1 MKKYILSILLL
12 WCGYFLQAQE
22 YISLSPNPCT
32 IDQEGGTYTFEVEYS
47 PSPDS
52 LDRLD
57 YVSFS
62 STSSQINSV
71 VQSGSKELTIT
82 FNTNSN
88 PSLINGTV
96 TVYFVDPRDISNR
109 IYGTIS
115 FAQQAGTPDY
125 SLKITPTSVYFDT
138 KGGSQTFQ
146 VSYIYMQEP
155 VQLTYLGAT
164 GLPDGCSVISKA
176 NGIIELI
183 CNRNPSKIEKNSTV
197 TLKYTNPVNPSTP
210 LTVSFT
216 LQQAGLNYSL
226 ILNPNFISVSPNGEW
241 LNIQAELDQYDTAY
255 TLHLQ
260 HVENLPNKASTED
273 WVGGNGF
280 TITFPANMTG
290 QTLTG
295 VATVAFTDPSDANES
310 IYAELSYE
318 QPSLLSLPQ
327 EDGKVIEYTY
337 RNENGNSYNTSVN
350 HLDGLGRTI
359 QMVNVGASPQG
370 GDLISFVTYDCMG
383 RSDSVSYLPY
393 VRTTSGIGRDATPV
407 SSQHTFYA
415 QKFGSNAANYAKN
428 LKRYD
433 RGLGLVEVANTPGEA
448 HNLTSGY
455 YTRYTYRLN
464 TTADAIKR
472 YVVLTNGSLQ
482 SQGVY
487 EADQLTVYRTL
498 NAQDGNSSQQ
508 QENLEYTDA
517 LGRTIASE
525 VRVSDQDR
533 RITYY
538 VYDDLNRLRYILPP
552 MADTYD
558 CSTPKTAQ
566 QLGDYCY
573 YSEYDERGNI
583 IKSQNPGAEYSLAIY
598 DRRGRLVMSQSG
610 KQRINNEWSFTK
622 YDVFDR
628 PVLSGI
634 ITGGTYESHKAALD
648 AATVFYEER
657 GTTVHGYTNQSY
669 PSVPNAN
676 SYLTVTY
683 YDDYDWLAANDP
695 HAFSTADALGQTHT
709 TDVVGLTTGV
719 KNKVLGIST
728 DQWLTT
734 VTYYDQKYQTI
745 QAISDLY
752 PSGTEITSNTH
763 DFLGNVTQ
771 TKVKQSVGGST
782 YEYNKWFNYDNFGRL
797 LSIQQQITGDATNG
811 KVTLVSYTYDN
822 LGNVASKSIH
832 NGAETETYTYD
843 LNGRV
848 IASTS
853 PSFSYTLDYEQSDLP
868 GATPRLDGQIT
879 ALRWGAGQT
888 PNRAYAYTY
897 DPVGQLSAAAYKTA
911 TNGTWSASNAYAEKN
926 LTYDR
931 HGNIKTLQ
939 RTDANGSILH
949 ELSDMTYTGNKLQS
963 LKLNGGS
970 PVNYAYDQNGNIT
983 SDGRRGV
990 TINYNILNFPEQIIA
1005 GNQQVSY
1012 IYSAA
1017 GEKLAT
1023 NANGSLTYYRSVMV
1037 YGNDNKLLH
1046 ILTPEGTVS
1055 RTEGS
1060 AGTNY
1065 TYNYFKKDQIGSTR
1079 AVLSAVGNSLQN
1091 VQSTD
1096 YYPFGL
1102 AYSTNNLNKN
1112 KYLFSGKEL
1121 QDASIGGTILG
1132 LYDFGARQYDP
1143 VIGRW
1148 MSIDLLANKFPDVS
1162 PFVYCLNN
1170 PINLV
1175 DLYGLEPIED
1185 STDTDWWNKIYYLMN
1200 IEISAYNSLNT
1211 ALYETINPTRAELL
1225 MWYVISHSMGLEF
1238 RNNIGNNNNPIS
1250 PDGGAPSTG
1259 NRIGNNAKSAKN
1271 KLSLRQK
1278 LINKSELFRKQL
1290 INQIMERI
1298 NRTGRLTFA
1307 DATLLWRYG
1316 YGQDVTVDINT
1327 IDLSRVRL
1335 SDVKNG
1341 EISVNLFGL
1350 KHIHNLNDGLVHG
1363 TITLVQS
1370 KENPFEFAASSDEYN
1385 FDIKPEGSVLRNI
1398 GTTLG
1403 HGVGGWGGTHFTIK
1417 FTGTVKITR

>member
-109 IYGTIS
+109 IYGTLS

-197 TLKYTNPVNPSTP
+197 TLKYANPVNPSTP

-598 DRRGRLVMSQSG
+598 DRRGRLAMSQSG

-797 LSIQQQITGDATNG
+797 LSIQQQITGDASNG
-811 KVTLVSYTYDN
+811 KVTLASYTYDN

-939 RTDANGSILH
+939 RTDANGSVLH

-1060 AGTNY
+1060 AGTSY

-1079 AVLSAVGNSLQN
+1079 AVLSAVGNTLQN

-1148 MSIDLLANKFPDVS
+1148 MTQDILSKNYAELS
-1162 PFVYCLNN
+1162 PYSYCANN

-1175 DLYGLEPIED
+1175 DLNGMKIDSLSEEKFESLLRMFQHEQRRANQKLDQLSDHEWQSTGMKNRISSLEARTNSIQSTLDVMDIMRSSSQIYAIKKISTNELGGLFSEPRGQETVIFVKYGTRANFVHELVHVMQFEEGRIAFSED
-1185 STDTDWWNKIYYLMN
+1185 GAPMFNDIYKEVEAYQMQW
-1200 IEISAYNSLNT
+1200 AYNPSSVTGLRNAHGPFTVEKGIT
-1211 ALYETINPTRAELL
+1211 AEWVQGLY
-1225 MWYVISHSMGLEF
+1225 
-1238 RNNIGNNNNPIS
+1238 
-1250 PDGGAPSTG
+1250 
-1259 NRIGNNAKSAKN
+1259 
-1271 KLSLRQK
+1271 
-1278 LINKSELFRKQL
+1278 
-1290 INQIMERI
+1290 
-1298 NRTGRLTFA
+1298 
-1307 DATLLWRYG
+1307 
-1316 YGQDVTVDINT
+1316 DINDEQPYKPGGYANVAVIPLDRNST
-1327 IDLSRVRL
+1327 LKDLVPAYPNQGYHYAPDADL
-1335 SDVKNG
+1335 NA
-1341 EISVNLFGL
+1341 NLFDFFNTYY
-1350 KHIHNLNDGLVHG
+1350 KHKS
-1363 TITLVQS
+1363 IT
-1370 KENPFEFAASSDEYN
+1370 K
-1385 FDIKPEGSVLRNI
+1385 
-1398 GTTLG
+1398 
-1403 HGVGGWGGTHFTIK
+1403 
-1417 FTGTVKITR
+1417 

>member
-1 MKKYILSILLL
+1 MKQHIITLLL
-12 WCGYFLQAQE
+12 LLCGYFLHAQE
-22 YISLSPNPCT
+22 YISISPNPCT
-32 IDQEGGTYTFEVEYS
+32 IEQEGGTYTFAVEYT

-57 YVSFS
+57 FINYS
-62 STSSQINSV
+62 SSSAQINSV
-71 VQSGSKELTIT
+71 TQSGSKELTIT
-82 FNTNSN
+82 FNANSN
-88 PSLINGTV
+88 PSLINGTM
-96 TVYFVDPRDISNR
+96 TVYFIDPRDRSNQ
-109 IYGTIS
+109 IYGTLS
-115 FAQQAGTPDY
+115 FAQQAGNPDY
-125 SLKITPTSVYFDT
+125 TLKIAPTSVSFNAQ
-138 KGGSQTFQ
+138 GGSQTFQ
-146 VSYIYMQEP
+146 VSYVYMQEP
-155 VQLTYLGAT
+155 VQLTYLGST
-164 GLPDGCSVISKA
+164 GLPDGCTITAKT
-176 NGIIELI
+176 NGVIELS
-183 CNRNPSKIEKNSTV
+183 CSRNSSNIARNATI
-197 TLKYTNPVNPSTP
+197 TLKYANPLNSTSP
-210 LTVSFT
+210 ITVSFS
-216 LQQAGLNYSL
+216 LQQDGLDYSL
-226 ILNPNFISVSPNGEW
+226 VLDPNSLSISPSGESFIIHASIAP
-241 LNIQAELDQYDTAY
+241 YDTAY
-255 TLHLQ
+255 VIHLHTI
-260 HVENLPNKASTED
+260 EGLPNNVSWEAWD
-273 WVGGNGF
+273 NGGGF
-280 TITFPANMTG
+280 IITFPANMTG
-290 QTLTG
+290 QALSG
-295 VATVAFTDPSDANES
+295 VATVAFTDPQSTDALLYTN
-310 IYAELSYE
+310 LSYE
-318 QPSLLSLPQ
+318 QPSYTIPTQ
-327 EDGKVIEYTY
+327 EDSKVIEYTY

-598 DRRGRLVMSQSG
+598 DRRGRLAMSQSG

-734 VTYYDQKYQTI
+734 VTYYDHKYQTI

-797 LSIQQQITGDATNG
+797 LSIQQQITGDASNG
-811 KVTLVSYTYDN
+811 KVTLASYTYDN

-939 RTDANGSILH
+939 RTDANGSVLH

-1060 AGTNY
+1060 AGTSY

-1148 MSIDLLANKFPDVS
+1148 MTQDRFASKYAQIS
-1162 PFVYCLNN
+1162 PYTYCANN
-1170 PINLV
+1170 PILFTDPTGDTLKVHIDGQTYYFESNGWGFGFFSTFGGPEATNLSRTAV
-1175 DLYGLEPIED
+1175 SVLWDLRLLSSPATPTGSMLIDYIRGSDYTVTIVTGDFKRNTYHPTSYLNASANSGELIAGLAMVNNLNILDEEQIGCGGI
-1185 STDTDWWNKIYYLMN
+1185 IYYN
-1200 IEISAYNSLNT
+1200 PYRNTGGYNQNGNFDAPAYIGLAHELAHAYDGLSGN
-1211 ALYETINPTRAELL
+1211 LYYYADMGGYTNH
-1225 MWYVISHSMGLEF
+1225 YMGLEKAEWQA
-1238 RNNIGNNNNPIS
+1238 IYI
-1250 PDGGAPSTG
+1250 
-1259 NRIGNNAKSAKN
+1259 
-1271 KLSLRQK
+1271 
-1278 LINKSELFRKQL
+1278 E
-1290 INQIMERI
+1290 NQIRGEL
-1298 NRTGRLTFA
+1298 NQPLRTHYAITKEDHTPVPPYLLDKNDQPMYYKEDPLRRL
-1307 DATLLWRYG
+1307 RPPY
-1316 YGQDVTVDINT
+1316 
-1327 IDLSRVRL
+1327 
-1335 SDVKNG
+1335 
-1341 EISVNLFGL
+1341 
-1350 KHIHNLNDGLVHG
+1350 
-1363 TITLVQS
+1363 
-1370 KENPFEFAASSDEYN
+1370 
-1385 FDIKPEGSVLRNI
+1385 VLP
-1398 GTTLG
+1398 
-1403 HGVGGWGGTHFTIK
+1403 
-1417 FTGTVKITR
+1417 

>member
-1 MKKYILSILLL
+1 MKQHIITLLL
-12 WCGYFLQAQE
+12 LLCGYFLHAQE
-22 YISLSPNPCT
+22 YISISPNPCT
-32 IDQEGGTYTFEVEYS
+32 IEQEGGTYTFAVEYT

-57 YVSFS
+57 FINYS
-62 STSSQINSV
+62 SSSAQINSV
-71 VQSGSKELTIT
+71 TQSGSKELTIT
-82 FNTNSN
+82 FNANSN
-88 PSLINGTV
+88 PSLINGTM
-96 TVYFVDPRDISNR
+96 TVYFIDPRDRSNQ
-109 IYGTIS
+109 IYGTLS
-115 FAQQAGTPDY
+115 FAQQAGNPDY
-125 SLKITPTSVYFDT
+125 TLKIAPTSVSFNAQ
-138 KGGSQTFQ
+138 GGSQTFQ
-146 VSYIYMQEP
+146 VSYVYMQEP
-155 VQLTYLGAT
+155 VQLTYLGST
-164 GLPDGCSVISKA
+164 GLPDGCTITAKT
-176 NGIIELI
+176 NGVIELS
-183 CNRNPSKIEKNSTV
+183 CSRNSSNIARNATI
-197 TLKYTNPVNPSTP
+197 TLKYANPLNSTSP
-210 LTVSFT
+210 ITVSFS
-216 LQQAGLNYSL
+216 LQQDGLDYSL
-226 ILNPNFISVSPNGEW
+226 VLDPNSLSISPSGESFIIHASIAP
-241 LNIQAELDQYDTAY
+241 YDTAY
-255 TLHLQ
+255 VIHLHTI
-260 HVENLPNKASTED
+260 EGLPNNVSWEAWD
-273 WVGGNGF
+273 NGGGF
-280 TITFPANMTG
+280 IITFPANMTG
-290 QTLTG
+290 QALSG
-295 VATVAFTDPSDANES
+295 VATVAFTDPQSTDALLYTN
-310 IYAELSYE
+310 LSYE
-318 QPSLLSLPQ
+318 QPSYTIPTQ
-327 EDGKVIEYTY
+327 EDSKVIEYTY
-337 RNENGNSYNTSVN
+337 RNESGNSYNTSVN

-383 RSDSVSYLPY
+383 RSDSVTYLPY
-393 VRTTSGIGRDATPV
+393 IRTTSGIGRDATPV

-464 TTADAIKR
+464 TTTDAIKR

-487 EADQLTVYRTL
+487 EANQLTVYRTL

-598 DRRGRLVMSQSG
+598 DRRGRLAMSQSG
-610 KQRINNEWSFTK
+610 KQRVNNEWSFTK

-734 VTYYDQKYQTI
+734 VTYYDHKYQTI

-797 LSIQQQITGDATNG
+797 LSIQQQITGDASNG
-811 KVTLVSYTYDN
+811 KVTLASYTYDN

-970 PVNYAYDQNGNIT
+970 SVNYAYDQNGNIT

-1005 GNQQVSY
+1005 DNQQVSY

-1037 YGNDNKLLH
+1037 YGNDNKLLY
-1046 ILTPEGTVS
+1046 ILTTEGTVT

-1060 AGTNY
+1060 AGTSY

-1079 AVLSAVGNSLQN
+1079 AVLSAVGNTLQN

-1148 MSIDLLANKFPDVS
+1148 MTQDRFASKYAQIS
-1162 PFVYCLNN
+1162 PYTYCANN
-1170 PINLV
+1170 PILFTDPTGDTLKVHIDGQTYYFESNGWGFGFFSTFGGPEATNLSRTAV
-1175 DLYGLEPIED
+1175 SVLWDLRLLSSPATPTGSMLIDYIRGSDYTVTIVTGDFKRNTYHPTSYLNASANSGELIAGLAMVNNLNILDEEQIGCGGI
-1185 STDTDWWNKIYYLMN
+1185 IYYN
-1200 IEISAYNSLNT
+1200 PYRNTGGYNQNGNFDAPAYIGLAHELAHAYDGLSGN
-1211 ALYETINPTRAELL
+1211 LYYYADMGGYTNH
-1225 MWYVISHSMGLEF
+1225 YMGLEKAEWQA
-1238 RNNIGNNNNPIS
+1238 IYI
-1250 PDGGAPSTG
+1250 
-1259 NRIGNNAKSAKN
+1259 
-1271 KLSLRQK
+1271 
-1278 LINKSELFRKQL
+1278 E
-1290 INQIMERI
+1290 NQIRGEL
-1298 NRTGRLTFA
+1298 NQPLRTHYAITKEDHTPVPPYLLDKNDQPMYYKEDPLRRL
-1307 DATLLWRYG
+1307 RPPY
-1316 YGQDVTVDINT
+1316 
-1327 IDLSRVRL
+1327 
-1335 SDVKNG
+1335 
-1341 EISVNLFGL
+1341 
-1350 KHIHNLNDGLVHG
+1350 
-1363 TITLVQS
+1363 
-1370 KENPFEFAASSDEYN
+1370 
-1385 FDIKPEGSVLRNI
+1385 VLP
-1398 GTTLG
+1398 
-1403 HGVGGWGGTHFTIK
+1403 
-1417 FTGTVKITR
+1417 

>member
-1 MKKYILSILLL
+1 M
-12 WCGYFLQAQE
+12 
-22 YISLSPNPCT
+22 
-32 IDQEGGTYTFEVEYS
+32 
-47 PSPDS
+47 
-52 LDRLD
+52 
-57 YVSFS
+57 
-62 STSSQINSV
+62 
-71 VQSGSKELTIT
+71 
-82 FNTNSN
+82 
-88 PSLINGTV
+88 
-96 TVYFVDPRDISNR
+96 
-109 IYGTIS
+109 
-115 FAQQAGTPDY
+115 
-125 SLKITPTSVYFDT
+125 
-138 KGGSQTFQ
+138 
-146 VSYIYMQEP
+146 
-155 VQLTYLGAT
+155 
-164 GLPDGCSVISKA
+164 
-176 NGIIELI
+176 
-183 CNRNPSKIEKNSTV
+183 
-197 TLKYTNPVNPSTP
+197 
-210 LTVSFT
+210 
-216 LQQAGLNYSL
+216 
-226 ILNPNFISVSPNGEW
+226 
-241 LNIQAELDQYDTAY
+241 
-255 TLHLQ
+255 
-260 HVENLPNKASTED
+260 
-273 WVGGNGF
+273 
-280 TITFPANMTG
+280 
-290 QTLTG
+290 
-295 VATVAFTDPSDANES
+295 
-310 IYAELSYE
+310 
-318 QPSLLSLPQ
+318 
-327 EDGKVIEYTY
+327 
-337 RNENGNSYNTSVN
+337 
-350 HLDGLGRTI
+350 
-359 QMVNVGASPQG
+359 
-370 GDLISFVTYDCMG
+370 
-383 RSDSVSYLPY
+383 
-393 VRTTSGIGRDATPV
+393 
-407 SSQHTFYA
+407 
-415 QKFGSNAANYAKN
+415 
-428 LKRYD
+428 
-433 RGLGLVEVANTPGEA
+433 ANTPGEA

-598 DRRGRLVMSQSG
+598 DRRGRLAMSQSG

-734 VTYYDQKYQTI
+734 VTYYDHKYQTI

-939 RTDANGSILH
+939 RTDANGSVLH

-963 LKLNGGS
+963 LKLNGGN

-1037 YGNDNKLLH
+1037 YGNDNKLLY
-1046 ILTPEGTVS
+1046 ILTTEGTVT

-1060 AGTNY
+1060 AGTSY

-1079 AVLSAVGNSLQN
+1079 AVLSAVGNTLQN

-1148 MSIDLLANKFPDVS
+1148 MVQDRFASKYAQIS
-1162 PFVYCLNN
+1162 PYTYCANN
-1170 PINLV
+1170 PILFTDPTGDTLKVHIDGQTYYFESNGWGFGFFSTFGGPEATNLSRTAV
-1175 DLYGLEPIED
+1175 SVLWDLRLLSSPATPTGSMLIDYIRGSDYTVTIVTGDFKRNTYHPTSYLNASANSGELIAGLAMVNNLNILDEEQIGCGGI
-1185 STDTDWWNKIYYLMN
+1185 IYYN
-1200 IEISAYNSLNT
+1200 PYRNTGGYNQNGNFDAPAYIGLAHELAHAYDGLSGN
-1211 ALYETINPTRAELL
+1211 LYYYADMGGYTNH
-1225 MWYVISHSMGLEF
+1225 YMGLEKAEWQA
-1238 RNNIGNNNNPIS
+1238 IYI
-1250 PDGGAPSTG
+1250 
-1259 NRIGNNAKSAKN
+1259 
-1271 KLSLRQK
+1271 
-1278 LINKSELFRKQL
+1278 E
-1290 INQIMERI
+1290 NQIRGEL
-1298 NRTGRLTFA
+1298 NQPLRTHYAITKEDRTPVPPYLLDKNDQPMYYKEDPLRRL
-1307 DATLLWRYG
+1307 RPPY
-1316 YGQDVTVDINT
+1316 
-1327 IDLSRVRL
+1327 
-1335 SDVKNG
+1335 
-1341 EISVNLFGL
+1341 
-1350 KHIHNLNDGLVHG
+1350 
-1363 TITLVQS
+1363 
-1370 KENPFEFAASSDEYN
+1370 
-1385 FDIKPEGSVLRNI
+1385 VLP
-1398 GTTLG
+1398 
-1403 HGVGGWGGTHFTIK
+1403 
-1417 FTGTVKITR
+1417 

>member
-197 TLKYTNPVNPSTP
+197 TLKYANPVNPSTP

-598 DRRGRLVMSQSG
+598 DRRGRLAMSQSG

-970 PVNYAYDQNGNIT
+970 SVNYAYDQNGNIT

-1005 GNQQVSY
+1005 DNQQVSY

-1037 YGNDNKLLH
+1037 YGNDNKLLY
-1046 ILTPEGTVS
+1046 ILTTEGTVT

-1060 AGTNY
+1060 AGTSY

-1079 AVLSAVGNSLQN
+1079 AVLSAVGNTLQN

-1148 MSIDLLANKFPDVS
+1148 MTQDRFASKYAQIS
-1162 PFVYCLNN
+1162 PYTYCANN
-1170 PINLV
+1170 PILFTDPTGDTIKVHIDGQTYYFESNGWGFGFFSTFGGPEATNLSRTAV
-1175 DLYGLEPIED
+1175 SVLWDLRLLSSPATPTGSMLIDYIRGSDYTVTIVTGDFKRNTYHPTSYLNASANSGELIAGLAMVNNLNILDEEQIGCGGI
-1185 STDTDWWNKIYYLMN
+1185 IYYN
-1200 IEISAYNSLNT
+1200 PYRNTGGYNQNGNFDAPAYIGLAHELAHAYDGLSGN
-1211 ALYETINPTRAELL
+1211 LYYYADMGGYTNH
-1225 MWYVISHSMGLEF
+1225 YMGLEKAEWQA
-1238 RNNIGNNNNPIS
+1238 IYI
-1250 PDGGAPSTG
+1250 
-1259 NRIGNNAKSAKN
+1259 
-1271 KLSLRQK
+1271 
-1278 LINKSELFRKQL
+1278 E
-1290 INQIMERI
+1290 NQIRGEL
-1298 NRTGRLTFA
+1298 NQPLRTHYAITKEDHTPVPPYLLDKNDQPMYYKEDPLRRL
-1307 DATLLWRYG
+1307 RPPY
-1316 YGQDVTVDINT
+1316 
-1327 IDLSRVRL
+1327 
-1335 SDVKNG
+1335 
-1341 EISVNLFGL
+1341 
-1350 KHIHNLNDGLVHG
+1350 
-1363 TITLVQS
+1363 
-1370 KENPFEFAASSDEYN
+1370 
-1385 FDIKPEGSVLRNI
+1385 VLP
-1398 GTTLG
+1398 
-1403 HGVGGWGGTHFTIK
+1403 
-1417 FTGTVKITR
+1417 

>member
-109 IYGTIS
+109 IYGTLS

-598 DRRGRLVMSQSG
+598 DRRGRLAMSQSG

-734 VTYYDQKYQTI
+734 VTYYDHKYQTI

-797 LSIQQQITGDATNG
+797 LSIQQQITGDASNG
-811 KVTLVSYTYDN
+811 KVTLASYTYDN

-939 RTDANGSILH
+939 RTDANGSVLH
-949 ELSDMTYTGNKLQS
+949 VLSDMTYTGNKLQS

-1060 AGTNY
+1060 AGTSY
-1065 TYNYFKKDQIGSTR
+1065 TYNYFKKNQIGSTR
-1079 AVLSAVGNSLQN
+1079 AVLSAVGNTLQN

-1148 MSIDLLANKFPDVS
+1148 LKQDRYACKYVSIS
-1162 PFVYCLNN
+1162 PYTYCANN
-1170 PINLV
+1170 PILFTDPTGDTLTAEQQFIDFMMNSFREVFGAKADRLYYDENGNLQL
-1175 DLYGLEPIED
+1175 DG
-1185 STDTDWWNKIYYLMN
+1185 
-1200 IEISAYNSLNT
+1200 T
-1211 ALYETINPTRAELL
+1211 AR
-1225 MWYVISHSMGLEF
+1225 EF
-1238 RNNIGNNNNPIS
+1238 REGLTYDQKQAFNGLYDIMTRPNRVSVAYGDTYAFPSNNGKITDVIAYGGGVTSPTDKMIVIANRSLSINVWAITSSAFIPI
-1250 PDGGAPSTG
+1250 T
-1259 NRIGNNAKSAKN
+1259 I
-1271 KLSLRQK
+1271 
-1278 LINKSELFRKQL
+1278 E
-1290 INQIMERI
+1290 
-1298 NRTGRLTFA
+1298 
-1307 DATLLWRYG
+1307 
-1316 YGQDVTVDINT
+1316 VTPT
-1327 IDLSRVRL
+1327 T
-1335 SDVKNG
+1335 
-1341 EISVNLFGL
+1341 NLFHELEEWRLG
-1350 KHIHNLNDGLVHG
+1350 DSDYRG
-1363 TITLVQS
+1363 TAI
-1370 KENPFEFAASSDEYN
+1370 KYENY
-1385 FDIKPEGSVLRNI
+1385 IRNI
-1398 GTTLG
+1398 LGIDARPYDLG
-1403 HGVGGWGGTHFTIK
+1403 HTLEGEFSNNFTY
-1417 FTGTVKITR
+1417 